1 MKTEAGEWKGGVWYP
16 KINNPKGFNR
26 YNKNP
31 IAIVKPLTNIEKFM
45 DLTEEQ
51 QKQELFILGNQIWK
65 ESKKVRILK
74 QRFTIFNKAYFGWDW
89 KNDSEDE

>member
-1 MKTEAGEWKGGVWYP
+1 
-16 KINNPKGFNR
+16 
-26 YNKNP
+26 
-31 IAIVKPLTNIEKFM
+31 M

-51 QKQELFILGNQIWK
+51 QKQELFNLGNQIWK